1 MTCHSVIDRIFYFFL
16 DCVIYKT
23 LEIKV
28 ILKVISTTGTTL
40 LMSHLNYSIFYMAIL
55 DFLFPRKLNK
65 WRKERTRLSLFILK
79 GKLKKNFSVIYGKW
93 GGNHSRCF
101 GSEHGVRLTISG
113 NCVRVCLLP
122 RWLIDG
128 KDG

>member
-79 GKLKKNFSVIYGKW
+79 GKLKKNFSVIYV
-93 GGNHSRCF
+93 HCF